1 MVRVTVWGEN
11 VHEGRDESVR
21 AIYPEGMHATIASGL
36 IDSITNPLLGSRAA
50 VKTSERN
57 RVVGDASTAIVTTE
71 QADLPINSLKEG
83 MTTMEVRELL
93 GEPQRID
100 PVPEGG
106 PNRFRWTYTKVG
118 RILTMQDNKIAA
130 IEIIR

>member
-1 MVRVTVWGEN
+1 MT
-11 VHEGRDESVR
+11 GRRIRNLILLALV
-21 AIYPEGMHATIASGL
+21 AGIGWWIYKDRPTASGL

-57 RVVGDASTAIVTTE
+57 RVVGDASTAIVATE

>member
-1 MVRVTVWGEN
+1 MT
-11 VHEGRDESVR
+11 GRRIRNLILLALV
-21 AIYPEGMHATIASGL
+21 AGIGWWIYKDRPTASGL

>member
-1 MVRVTVWGEN
+1 MT
-11 VHEGRDESVR
+11 GRRIRNLLLLALV
-21 AIYPEGMHATIASGL
+21 AGIGWWIYKDRPTASGL